1 MMLFY
6 CGTIGENDI
15 EDGEEIEIIEI
26 FVSLIH
32 SEFHYDIEP

>member
-15 EDGEEIEIIEI
+15 EDGEEIEIIEKY
-26 FVSLIH
+26 SYL
-32 SEFHYDIEP
+32 